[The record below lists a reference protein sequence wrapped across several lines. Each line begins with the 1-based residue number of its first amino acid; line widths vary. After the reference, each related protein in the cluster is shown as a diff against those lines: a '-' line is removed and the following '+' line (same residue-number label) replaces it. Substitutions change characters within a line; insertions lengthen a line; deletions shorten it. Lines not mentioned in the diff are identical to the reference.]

1 MSNKLI
7 ERINAL
13 ILEQTEEPTK
23 AQVAKA
29 VNSVYAAKKKEAK
42 STEKK
47 SSDGV
52 RKKRT
57 PSAYNNFMREEMAKL
72 KESETGKEKEDCMSA
87 KAKMQHVASLWAQKK
102 ETCNGAD
109 EFVEASEGDEVEEVE
124 EVEEVVEVVKEPTP
138 PPSPVAKKS
147 NGKTGNG
154 KTGNGKTGNGRTV
167 NGKWRV

>member
-13 ILEQTEEPTK
+13 ILDQTEEPTK

-29 VNSVYAAKKKEAK
+29 VNSVYATKKKEAK

-72 KESETGKEKEDCMSA
+72 KASEIGKDKEDCMSA
-87 KAKMQHVASLWAQKK
+87 KAKMQYVASLWAQKK

-109 EFVEASEGDEVEEVE
+109 EFVEASEGEEVE
-124 EVEEVVEVVKEPTP
+124 EVEEVKEVVKVPTP

-147 NGKTGNG
+147 NRKASNS
-154 KTGNGKTGNGRTV
+154 
-167 NGKWRV
+167 KWRT